1 VLILNPIDISG
12 GAAAGWVARLER
24 ELGAD
29 WTAIRKA
36 RVTTEERRASLRRAF
51 EGKIAADTS
60 LVAFG
65 SIARE
70 EMTSDSDADWILL
83 VDGQAQPEHSEQR
96 NTIASELMKLRF
108 PEPGRSGVF
117 GCMIGSH
124 DIVHEIGGED
134 DTNSNTTRRVLL
146 LLESLPVG
154 NREAYDRV
162 RRQILKRYLNDDRGL
177 TRSSSAIRVPRFL
190 LNDLTRYWRTVTVDF
205 VYKQRA
211 EAGDKWALRNAKLRM
226 SRKLVFASGLLRC
239 FFCQLAPEAATARE
253 HLTSPRHDISR
264 LLTYME
270 GELAQTPL
278 ELLARAALR
287 PSIGRDTQRDLFDS
301 YNRFLGILDDQEKRD
316 ALKSMTEA
324 EMATSAVW
332 DEIRTISHAFHSGL
346 RAVFFGNDEE
356 LRELTIDY
364 GVF

>member
-1 VLILNPIDISG
+1 
-12 GAAAGWVARLER
+12 
-24 ELGAD
+24 
-29 WTAIRKA
+29 
-36 RVTTEERRASLRRAF
+36 
-51 EGKIAADTS
+51 
-60 LVAFG
+60 
-65 SIARE
+65 
-70 EMTSDSDADWILL
+70 
-83 VDGQAQPEHSEQR
+83 
-96 NTIASELMKLRF
+96 
-108 PEPGRSGVF
+108 
-117 GCMIGSH
+117 MIGSH

-162 RRQILKRYLNDDRGL
+162 RRQILKRYLSDDRGL

-239 FFCQLAPEAATARE
+239 FFCQLAPEAAMARE
-253 HLTSPRHDISR
+253 YLTSPRHDISR

-278 ELLARAALR
+278 ELLARVALR
-287 PSIGRDTQRDLFDS
+287 PSIGRDTQRNLFDS
-301 YNRFLGILDDQEKRD
+301 YDRFLGILDDQEKRD
-316 ALKSMTEA
+316 ALKKMTET
-324 EMATSAVW
+324 EMATSEVW

-346 RAVFFGNDEE
+346 KAVFFGDDEE
-356 LRELTIDY
+356 LRKLTTDY

>member
-1 VLILNPIDISG
+1 MLILNPVE
-12 GAAAGWVARLER
+12 APKGWVARLER

-36 RVTTEERRASLRRAF
+36 RATTEERRATLRRAF
-51 EGKIAADTS
+51 DGKIAADTG
-60 LVAFG
+60 LVMFG
-65 SIARE
+65 SIARG
-70 EMTSDSDADWILL
+70 EMTSVSDADWILL
-83 VDGQAQPEHSEQR
+83 VDGQAQPEHSQQR
-96 NTIASELMKLRF
+96 HAIASELVKLGF
-108 PEPGRSGVF
+108 PAPGRSGVF

-162 RRQILKRYLNDDRGL
+162 RRQILKRYLQDDRGL
-177 TRSSSAIRVPRFL
+177 TRSSSAVRVPRFL

-211 EAGDKWALRNAKLRM
+211 DSGDKWALRNAKLRM

-239 FFCQLAPEAATARE
+239 FVCQLDPDAALARE
-253 HLTSPRHDISR
+253 NLTSPSHDISR
-264 LLTYME
+264 MLTYME
-270 GELAQTPL
+270 GELAHSPL
-278 ELLARAALR
+278 EMLARAALR

-301 YNRFLGILDDQEKRD
+301 YNGFLAVLDDQEKRD
-316 ALKSMTEA
+316 ALKRMTET
-324 EMATSAVW
+324 EMATSGVW
-332 DEIRTISHAFHSGL
+332 EEIRSLSHAFHSGL
-346 RAVFFGNDEE
+346 KAVFFGDDED
-356 LRELTIDY
+356 LKKLTIDY

>member
-1 VLILNPIDISG
+1 MASPH
-12 GAAAGWVARLER
+12 AEGWMDRLER
-24 ELGAD
+24 ELGAN
-29 WTAIRKA
+29 WTALRKA
-36 RVTTEERRASLRRAF
+36 RTTTEEKRASLLRAF

-60 LVAFG
+60 LVVFG

-70 EMTSDSDADWILL
+70 ETTSVSDADWILL

-96 NTIASELMKLRF
+96 HVIASELVKLGF

-117 GCMIGSH
+117 GRMIGSH
-124 DIVHEIGGED
+124 NIVHEIGGED

-146 LLESLPVG
+146 LLESFPVG

-162 RRQILKRYLNDDRGL
+162 RRQILKRYLNDDHGL
-177 TRSSSAIRVPRFL
+177 TRTSSAIRVPRFL

-211 EAGDKWALRNAKLRM
+211 
-226 SRKLVFASGLLRC
+226 
-239 FFCQLAPEAATARE
+239 EAATARE

-287 PSIGRDTQRDLFDS
+287 PSIGRDTQRGLFDS
-301 YNRFLGILDDQEKRD
+301 YNSFLAILDDEKKRD
-316 ALKSMTEA
+316 ALKTMTEE

-332 DEIRTISHAFHSGL
+332 REIRAISHAFHSGL
-346 RAVFFGNDEE
+346 KNLFFGDDEE
-356 LRELTIDY
+356 LRELSTNY